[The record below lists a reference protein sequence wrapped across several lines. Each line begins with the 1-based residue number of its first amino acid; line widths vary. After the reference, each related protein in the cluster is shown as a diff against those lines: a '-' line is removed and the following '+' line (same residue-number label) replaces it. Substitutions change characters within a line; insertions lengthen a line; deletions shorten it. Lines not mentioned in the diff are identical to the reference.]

1 MSTLRYQK
9 RGGKYYV
16 YEVYQYW
23 DKQLKKPRQK
33 TTYLGTAEE
42 PGGEYKKAGR
52 ILATLKLEKAILD
65 FGDSYAI
72 NEIAK
77 NMGLIEIIKNSFG
90 DLSDS
95 IMQLVCYQITEGSA
109 MQHCEDWNKGNI
121 ANKLFPTALV
131 KSQNISRLINEL
143 GKQEIQQKFFKN
155 YITNFFSSR
164 TGVLIDSTALPSAI
178 NTSINT
184 FGYTSQGIKENVS
197 CLMLVDKVQKLPIYF
212 RAFGGDISDNST
224 LKTTMKEIKQLG
236 LIADSAILDAGYCSK
251 ENLDYLCKEG
261 VDFVT
266 RLPKS
271 HSIFFKLIDESGI
284 DQSLEH
290 AVNYGGRHVFIVS
303 KQQTIY
309 GNNMY
314 VHIILDASKKAQ
326 DINTILKTTLEN
338 DQTEETII
346 AVNKKIKYS
355 GYFILLSK
363 SEIKK
368 NDILPTYYMR
378 QAIEQIFGFAKS
390 NNTLLP
396 LRVHTEQS
404 INGYL
409 MIVFLALIIFITMR
423 QKLQPHIMMDKALLQ
438 LRALK
443 AKIYEDTIIVQEP
456 NKKIKDIA
464 KALKIIM
471 PITLGI

>member
-1 MSTLRYQK
+1 
-9 RGGKYYV
+9 
-16 YEVYQYW
+16 
-23 DKQLKKPRQK
+23 
-33 TTYLGTAEE
+33 
-42 PGGEYKKAGR
+42 
-52 ILATLKLEKAILD
+52 
-65 FGDSYAI
+65 
-72 NEIAK
+72 
-77 NMGLIEIIKNSFG
+77 
-90 DLSDS
+90 
-95 IMQLVCYQITEGSA
+95 
-109 MQHCEDWNKGNI
+109 
-121 ANKLFPTALV
+121 
-131 KSQNISRLINEL
+131 
-143 GKQEIQQKFFKN
+143 
-155 YITNFFSSR
+155 
-164 TGVLIDSTALPSAI
+164 
-178 NTSINT
+178 
-184 FGYTSQGIKENVS
+184 
-197 CLMLVDKVQKLPIYF
+197 
-212 RAFGGDISDNST
+212 
-224 LKTTMKEIKQLG
+224 
-236 LIADSAILDAGYCSK
+236 
-251 ENLDYLCKEG
+251 
-261 VDFVT
+261 
-266 RLPKS
+266 
-271 HSIFFKLIDESGI
+271 
-284 DQSLEH
+284 
-290 AVNYGGRHVFIVS
+290 
-303 KQQTIY
+303 
-309 GNNMY
+309 MY